1 MAVHLLGIRHH
12 GPGSARNVREYLKE
26 LKPDIILVE
35 GPPEGEAL
43 LQSVIHKD
51 MKLPVALLAYIPDQ
65 PQKAVF
71 YPFAEFSAEWQAVF
85 YGTYNNIPV
94 KFFDL
99 PLAHS
104 FAIELAKK
112 EAAEL
117 VVAGNENE
125 DETAADDTIIDA
137 MQDGAEGEQ
146 VEAAVETPAELPIII
161 RDPFQYLADIAGI
174 SDGEL
179 WWEINFE
186 SRKDNAQIFEA
197 VQEAVT
203 ALREGVEE
211 KNDPREKLREA
222 WMRKMIRQAEKDGYE
237 RIAVIC
243 GAWHVPA
250 LADMPK
256 AKEDNELLK
265 NLPKVKI
272 EATWIPWTFN
282 RLTYRSG
289 YGAGVLSPGWYNH
302 LWQYPDDD
310 GTRWMSKVA
319 HMLRTKNMDTSVAHV
334 IESVRL
340 ANALAALR
348 NSTRASLDEFNE
360 ATTTVMGFGDDI
372 LLKLIREE
380 LIVSDQLGAVP
391 EDVPKVPLLTDLER
405 QQKKLRMPADAGIK
419 EYNLDLR
426 QPNDLARSVLLHRLR
441 TLGVEWGEER
451 SVSGKGTFKEQW
463 LLQWQP
469 EYSIK
474 IIEQGVWGNTIEEAA
489 SAFLINKA
497 SGQTG
502 IKEVADLIA
511 RAIPAELPKAIE
523 ALITLLDQLAATGS
537 DVLELMA
544 TLPGIANVSRYGSVR
559 KTDLDMLS
567 GIAKAIIARISIGLP
582 IATIGVDEEAAHII
596 LNHIMSV
603 NNAVNLLQFQEQTEE
618 WLHSLRQIQQSTQ
631 AHALIAG
638 YACRSLFDQKALQHE
653 EVATHFSYA
662 LSSASEPM
670 LAAFWVEGFLKGSGT
685 ILLLDANLWSILDNW
700 VKGLEEEI
708 FVQLLPLLRRSFSA
722 FTNAERR
729 KIGEKAKS
737 GTSAMTKVIP
747 GEANFNYERA
757 IKGVPVVMQLLGIN
771 TSENGK

>member
-1 MAVHLLGIRHH
+1 MSIHLLGIRHH
-12 GPGSARNVREYLKE
+12 GPGSARNVKEYLKE

-43 LQSVIHKD
+43 LQSVIHKE
-51 MKLPVALLAYIPDQ
+51 MKPPVALLAYIPDQ

-71 YPFAEFSAEWQAVF
+71 YPFAEFSAEWQAIY
-85 YGTYNNIPV
+85 YGIYNNIPV

-99 PLAHS
+99 PLVHG
-104 FAIELAKK
+104 FALDEAKK
-112 EAAEL
+112 EEPQIVPAEAPAQTT
-117 VVAGNENE
+117 VEA
-125 DETAADDTIIDA
+125 ETAIEEVPVI
-137 MQDGAEGEQ
+137 
-146 VEAAVETPAELPIII
+146 V
-161 RDPFQYLADIAGI
+161 RDPFQYLADISGI

-203 ALREGVEE
+203 ALREGVVER
-211 KNDPREKLREA
+211 NDPREKLREA

-256 AKEDNELLK
+256 AKDDNDLLK
-265 NLPKVKI
+265 GLPKVKV

-289 YGAGVLSPGWYNH
+289 YGAGVLSPGWYDH
-302 LWQYPDDD
+302 LWKYPDDD

-319 HMLRTKNMDTSVAHV
+319 QMLRKKNMDTSVAHV

-372 LLKLIREE
+372 LLKIIREE
-380 LIVSDQLGAVP
+380 LIVSDMLGAVP
-391 EDVPKVPLLTDLER
+391 DDVPKVPLLTDLER
-405 QQKKLRMPADAGIK
+405 EQKKLRMPADAGIK

-426 QPNDLARSVLLHRLR
+426 QPNDLARSVLLHRLK
-441 TLGVEWGEER
+441 TLGVEWGEQR
-451 SVSGKGTFKEQW
+451 TVSSKGTFKEQW

-489 SAFLINKA
+489 SAFLIDKA
-497 SGQTG
+497 KEQTG
-502 IKEVADLIA
+502 ITQVANLIA
-511 RAIPAELPKAIE
+511 KAIPAELPKAVE
-523 ALITLLDQLAATGS
+523 ALIILLDKLAATGS
-537 DVLELMA
+537 DVLELME
-544 TLPGIANVSRYGSVR
+544 TLPGIASVSRYGSVR

-567 GIAKAIIARISIGLP
+567 GIAKAIITRISIGLP
-582 IATIGVDEEAAHII
+582 IATVGVDEEAAQVI
-596 LNHIMSV
+596 LNHITAV
-603 NNAVNLLQFQEQTEE
+603 NNAVNLLQFEEQKNE
-618 WLHSLRQIQQSTQ
+618 WLNALRLIQENTQ
-631 AHALIAG
+631 AHALISG
-638 YACRSLFDQKALQHE
+638 FACRSLFDQKALQHD
-653 EVATHFSYA
+653 EVAVKLSFA
-662 LSSASEPM
+662 LSSATEPM

-685 ILLLDANLWSILDNW
+685 ILLLDENLWGILDNW
-700 VKGLEEEI
+700 VRQLDEDI

-737 GTSAMTKVIP
+737 GTASTIKAIP
-747 GEANFNYERA
+747 GESNFNYERA
-757 IKGVPVVMQLLGIN
+757 IKGVPVVMQLLGYN
-771 TSENGK
+771 TSDNGK